1 MTVRT
6 DSARTGFRVIE
17 GGREPGT
24 PPTMSLQLPPP
35 PEMGPAELAAEMAE
49 LYALSLVRDL
59 PFSVMQD
66 PHCRIWIDG
75 TTHFTLHELLCELR
89 SLTWF
94 DEQAL
99 PVPGPVETVF
109 SSRTVCGEADH
120 RRGLRRNGDGQLT
133 LRSLFRGVVGHNGEA
148 LRLSAFHHTDRD
160 GEVELEPSEPPAPDA
175 PMSRWLDWI
184 ERFSGAALALPG
196 RGDEITPGLA
206 TPRELV
212 ARVQQSHPCR
222 IYYNA
227 VLRLLARGVKFDPG
241 LQAAGEA
248 APVSAQNILSL
259 MAETADRAFDAAM
272 RAHGRTNRLSRPG
285 VFAARLTALLQQE
298 DPMAGEPS
306 VLRGCAEELSGKA
319 PNLLHWVDR
328 MNRAFGRDAGRVPM
342 LLVPPLKS
350 SVPLHRADYA
360 AQAVIAGALS
370 TLLKALFDTRRHAR
384 LRMVGSDG
392 SGVDIGTEAD
402 RLAADIALARSVA
415 GGYFQAENYLD
426 LRLGEALAC
435 HVLRE
440 RLEMLGQSAALGFTD
455 FNGAPVSIAVNPSG
469 QGQGHAT
476 FHRDGR
482 HAPWP
487 MEALRASTHLAVV

>member
-6 DSARTGFRVIE
+6 DSARAGLRVID

-24 PPTMSLQLPPP
+24 PPTTSLQLPPP

-66 PHCRIWIDG
+66 PHSRIWIDS
-75 TTHFTLHELLCELR
+75 TTQFTLHELLCELR
-89 SLTWF
+89 SLSWF

-109 SSRTVCGEADH
+109 RCQADSGEADH

-133 LRSLFRGVVGHNGEA
+133 LRTLFRGIVGHRGEA

-160 GEVELEPSEPPAPDA
+160 GEIELEPSEPPESDA

-196 RGDEITPGLA
+196 QGKEIMPGLA

-212 ARVQQSHPCR
+212 ARVQRSHPCR
-222 IYYNA
+222 IYFNA

-241 LQAAGEA
+241 LQNAGEA
-248 APVSAQNILSL
+248 VSAQNLLSL
-259 MAETADRAFDAAM
+259 MAETADRAFSAAM
-272 RAHGRTNRLSRPG
+272 QAHGRTNRLSRPG
-285 VFAARLTALLQQE
+285 VFAARLTALMQQD
-298 DPMAGEPS
+298 DPAAGEAS
-306 VLRGCAEELSGKA
+306 LLRSCAEELSGKA
-319 PNLLHWVDR
+319 PALLNWVDR
-328 MNRAFGRDAGRVPM
+328 MNRAFGRDAVEAPV
-342 LLVPPLKS
+342 LLLLPLKT

-360 AQAVIAGALS
+360 AQAVIAGALT

-384 LRMVGSDG
+384 LRMVGAG
-392 SGVDIGTEAD
+392 GGGVDIGAEAD

-455 FNGAPVSIAVNPSG
+455 FDGSAVTIAVNPRG
-469 QGQGHAT
+469 QSQGHAT

-487 MEALRASTHLAVV
+487 MEALRTGPHLAVV